1 MQHNDFR
8 SLCSVGC
15 VLEKLVVVSQ
25 ENKIFYSKWPL
36 NFWPLIHWA
45 AWVCDAINPSTEWV
59 GKSGQVGL
67 TPTRGNIHV
76 PHWWGTK
83 QRKNF
88 GFSSGRNQ
96 IFLQIMNSVK
106 KGKEGL
112 KISRWS
118 LFRRRVQQLIEKV
131 KYQVD
136 KGVFKQLPL
145 CIQETWGGLTSG
157 KGGGWKLKIKG
168 KWALEPMEGFCHA

>member
-1 MQHNDFR
+1 MKKEIGSKVIKWLFVCKKDRWLARQCIER
-8 SLCSVGC
+8 GYR
-15 VLEKLVVVSQ
+15 VLEKETS
-25 ENKIFYSKWPL
+25 
-36 NFWPLIHWA
+36 
-45 AWVCDAINPSTEWV
+45 
-59 GKSGQVGL
+59 
-67 TPTRGNIHV
+67 
-76 PHWWGTK
+76 K

-106 KGKEGL
+106 KGKERL
-112 KISRWS
+112 KISRGS

-168 KWALEPMEGFCHA
+168 KWALEYISGGNVKWYSYSGKQFGSFL